1 MDNKVACSTEFC
13 GYAEFLLHEYG
24 FAFFRVMSAPFLPCK
39 IVFSHVGV
47 DDEEKNTDFCDEY
60 CFLLPKENF
69 IKLYQRLYDL
79 SLTEDLLSSYLG
91 FCSENTEY
99 VFSVKNPDGE
109 SVTIDY
115 TEPLSARQ
123 CYKLYNALSLG
134 KNENKCASRNK
145 NSLLNLRLIQSRM
158 RFWLTAYIYC
168 HFGKTDNFMEL
179 LETNTL
185 VPNDVR
191 LIDWLDF
198 FNKHFYEKKPGDCT
212 PLYYKDIV
220 FPSDSSTPE
229 KDASTSSSNSSK
241 SIFSMIVEV
250 DDEKR
255 NYTG

>member
-47 DDEEKNTDFCDEY
+47 DNEEKNTNFCDKY

-69 IKLYQRLYDL
+69 KKLYQRLYDC
-79 SLTEDLLSSYLG
+79 SLAEDEFESLLSSYLG
-91 FCSENTEY
+91 FCTENGKY
-99 VFSVKNPDGE
+99 VLGVKNPDGE

-115 TEPLSARQ
+115 MEPLNARQ
-123 CYKLYNALSLG
+123 CYKLKNALGLG
-134 KNENKCASRNK
+134 KTGNENANR
-145 NSLLNLRLIQSRM
+145 LFPLRLVQKRM

-179 LETNTL
+179 LETNSL

-212 PLYYKDIV
+212 PLYFKDIV

-229 KDASTSSSNSSK
+229 KDTSTSSSNSSK
-241 SIFSMIVEV
+241 SIFPLIVEV

-255 NYTG
+255 NYDG